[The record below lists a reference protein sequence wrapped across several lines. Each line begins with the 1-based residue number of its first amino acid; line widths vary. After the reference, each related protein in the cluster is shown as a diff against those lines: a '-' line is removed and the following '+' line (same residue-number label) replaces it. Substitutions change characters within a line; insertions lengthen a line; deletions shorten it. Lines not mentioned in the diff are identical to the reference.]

1 MTAAGAAPVL
11 RSISPQDVAA
21 VLELNALNVWA
32 LSPMDEDRL
41 IRLLGWADRGDVLD
55 VAGEVAG
62 FVLTFAPGTDYDS
75 ANYRAFGELYGG
87 DFYYLD
93 RIVIGDRFRR
103 RGLASVVYDELESV
117 AAPYRRLTLEVNT
130 VPPNEVS
137 MAFHLNRGYV
147 EVARLG
153 DGEDSS
159 KRPGRQYV
167 RKRIVLAVATVDE
180 IGEQENHRNHE
191 MARRQPE
198 RRIEIRAAL
207 REDIIESCNRRAAHV
222 PCRGKRYD
230 RCRNRNG
237 ETQHSASDA
246 NSPMRARLSRVNADD
261 ITGHKL
267 ACVFGHDTK
276 TGEPIVPMRR
286 AEPPSAER
294 QMLGGRLTRA
304 QACASNT
311 GNG

>member
-1 MTAAGAAPVL
+1 MTAAGAALVL

-55 VAGEVAG
+55 VDGEVAG

-153 DGEDSS
+153 DGEDKEVALLS
-159 KRPGRQYV
+159 K
-167 RKRIVLAVATVDE
+167 D
-180 IGEQENHRNHE
+180 
-191 MARRQPE
+191 
-198 RRIEIRAAL
+198 L
-207 REDIIESCNRRAAHV
+207 R
-222 PCRGKRYD
+222 
-230 RCRNRNG
+230 
-237 ETQHSASDA
+237 
-246 NSPMRARLSRVNADD
+246 
-261 ITGHKL
+261 
-267 ACVFGHDTK
+267 
-276 TGEPIVPMRR
+276 
-286 AEPPSAER
+286 
-294 QMLGGRLTRA
+294 
-304 QACASNT
+304 
-311 GNG
+311 